1 MFDVKILLDECNIIY
16 TSEQLEKLKGLIE
29 EEIFKIILPEEKSTE
44 NSEMSMTEDHTSN
57 ENENQNENK
66 KKNQNVQKDGQG
78 NVHGQ
83 RMTCEHDIKYADLSH
98 GFKKYLSCQNGQM
111 KQETCPRGS
120 IFYFLIQCCV
130 PISKYPCKSN
140 CIGVPGKNVYE
151 MDSYDYFNY

>member
-1 MFDVKILLDECNIIY
+1 MTIHHNKLPCNTHY
-16 TSEQLEKLKGLIE
+16 SQEVE
-29 EEIFKIILPEEKSTE
+29 EEDGKVVDKTNIS
-44 NSEMSMTEDHTSN
+44 SN
-57 ENENQNENK
+57 ENENENK
-66 KKNQNVQKDGQG
+66 NEHGNVQEGGQE

-83 RMTCEHDIKYADLSH
+83 GMTCDHNIKYADLSH

>member
-1 MFDVKILLDECNIIY
+1 MTIHHNKLPCNTHY
-16 TSEQLEKLKGLIE
+16 SQEVE
-29 EEIFKIILPEEKSTE
+29 EELTID
-44 NSEMSMTEDHTSN
+44 EDGKVVDKKLISSN
-57 ENENQNENK
+57 TNGNQNENK
-66 KKNQNVQKDGQG
+66 IENQNVQKDGQG

-151 MDSYDYFNY
+151 MDSYDYFNYWWFK

>member
-1 MFDVKILLDECNIIY
+1 MAPAKFIDSGFYCNLVFFEKK
-16 TSEQLEKLKGLIE
+16 SEKLEKDAE
-29 EEIFKIILPEEKSTE
+29 VEYQSTG
-44 NSEMSMTEDHTSN
+44 HP
-57 ENENQNENK
+57 
-66 KKNQNVQKDGQG
+66 VHGQG

-83 RMTCEHDIKYADLSH
+83 GMTCEHDIKYADLSS

-140 CIGVPGKNVYE
+140 CIGVAGRNVYQ
-151 MDSYDYFNY
+151 MDDSYDYFNY

>member
-1 MFDVKILLDECNIIY
+1 MTIHHNKLPCNTHY
-16 TSEQLEKLKGLIE
+16 SQEVE
-29 EEIFKIILPEEKSTE
+29 EEDGKVVDKTNIS
-44 NSEMSMTEDHTSN
+44 SN
-57 ENENQNENK
+57 ENENENK
-66 KKNQNVQKDGQG
+66 NEHGNVQEGGQE

-83 RMTCEHDIKYADLSH
+83 GMTCDHNIKYADLSH

-151 MDSYDYFNY
+151 MDSYDYFNYWWFK

>member
-1 MFDVKILLDECNIIY
+1 MAVNKLPCNTHY
-16 TSEQLEKLKGLIE
+16 SQEVE
-29 EEIFKIILPEEKSTE
+29 EEDGKVVDKTNIS
-44 NSEMSMTEDHTSN
+44 SN
-57 ENENQNENK
+57 ENENENK
-66 KKNQNVQKDGQG
+66 NEHGNVQEDGQE

-83 RMTCEHDIKYADLSH
+83 GMTCEHNIKYADLSH

>member
-1 MFDVKILLDECNIIY
+1 MTIHLNKSPFNTHYSQEV
-16 TSEQLEKLKGLIE
+16 E
-29 EEIFKIILPEEKSTE
+29 EEDGKVVVKKNIS
-44 NSEMSMTEDHTSN
+44 SN

-66 KKNQNVQKDGQG
+66 NEHGNVQEDGQE

-83 RMTCEHDIKYADLSH
+83 GMTCEHNIKYADLSH

-120 IFYFLIQCCV
+120 IFYFIIQCCV

-140 CIGVPGKNVYE
+140 CIGEVGKNMYQIGPSQ
-151 MDSYDYFNY
+151 MDSYDYFNYWWFE